1 MKFDVKKRVF
11 EILDMADNGDKAS
24 RIWDVFIMALITT
37 NVIAVIF
44 ETVEQYSLKYG
55 TFFRWFEIFS
65 VVVFTIEYILRLWA
79 VTSQPSHRRPV
90 VDRMKY
96 ALKFMSIIDLLAILP
111 FYIPMFLPCDLR
123 FLRALRLFRMLR
135 ILKIGRYSK
144 AMITIGRVL
153 NSKKEELAITG
164 FVLGILLVLASSLM
178 YYVENTAQPDVFTS
192 IPAAMWW
199 GIATLTTV
207 GYGDIY
213 PVTILGK
220 VLGAFIAVLGI
231 GLFALPAGILAGGF
245 GEELKSLKNKDNAV
259 S

>member
-1 MKFDVKKRVF
+1 
-11 EILDMADNGDKAS
+11 
-24 RIWDVFIMALITT
+24 
-37 NVIAVIF
+37 
-44 ETVEQYSLKYG
+44 
-55 TFFRWFEIFS
+55 
-65 VVVFTIEYILRLWA
+65 
-79 VTSQPSHRRPV
+79 
-90 VDRMKY
+90 
-96 ALKFMSIIDLLAILP
+96 
-111 FYIPMFLPCDLR
+111 
-123 FLRALRLFRMLR
+123 MLR

-164 FVLGILLVLASSLM
+164 FVLGILLILASSLM

-220 VLGAFIAVLGI
+220 VLGALIAVLGI